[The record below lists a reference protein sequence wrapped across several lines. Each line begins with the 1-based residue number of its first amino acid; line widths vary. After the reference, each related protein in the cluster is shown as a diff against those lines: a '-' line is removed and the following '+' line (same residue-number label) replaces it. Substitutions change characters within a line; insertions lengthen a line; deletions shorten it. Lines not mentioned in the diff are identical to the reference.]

1 LFLTVKQ
8 VIALLKKSADRIPFS
23 RIAPT
28 VVTNIYIYQHTE
40 LCLCHLTYNLKNI
53 HCSKEKFMRV
63 KLWRLLVGAAV
74 CNALVFTGAFAAEK
88 SKDANVI
95 KDGSVVSLEYTLSGE
110 DGKTIESNKGKAPLK
125 YTHGGQ
131 QIVPGLEKNL
141 TGMKMGEEKR
151 VKVNPE
157 EGYGPVDP
165 KGFQEFPKDKIPSE
179 GLKVGAVLT
188 ARGPQGQQVPVRV
201 HEIKEKTVVLDLNHP
216 MAGKTLVFDIKVLDV
231 QPASASQPPQPGQP
245 SAPQQPAK
253 PAQPAAPK

>member
-1 LFLTVKQ
+1 MGIGLC
-8 VIALLKKSADRIPFS
+8 ALMLA
-23 RIAPT
+23 AT
-28 VVTNIYIYQHTE
+28 A
-40 LCLCHLTYNLKNI
+40 NLLA
-53 HCSKEKFMRV
+53 F
-63 KLWRLLVGAAV
+63 G
-74 CNALVFTGAFAAEK
+74 GAFAAEK
-88 SKDANVI
+88 SQNANVV

-110 DGKTIESNKGKAPLK
+110 DGKTIESNKGKEPLR

-141 TGMKMGEEKR
+141 TGMKTGEEKR
-151 VKVNPE
+151 VKVKPE
-157 EGYGPVDP
+157 EGYGLVDP

-179 GLKVGAVLT
+179 GLKVGAVLM

-231 QPASASQPPQPGQP
+231 QPASASQPPQSGQ
-245 SAPQQPAK
+245 SAAPQQPAK